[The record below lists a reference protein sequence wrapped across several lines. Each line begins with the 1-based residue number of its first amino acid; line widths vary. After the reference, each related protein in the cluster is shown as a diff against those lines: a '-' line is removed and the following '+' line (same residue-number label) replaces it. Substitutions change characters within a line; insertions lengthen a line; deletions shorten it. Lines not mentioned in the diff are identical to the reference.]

1 VLEYNT
7 RFGDPETQVLISRLE
22 TDPVKIMLAAVKGKL
37 GEINVKVKDEYA
49 MVVVLAAEGYP
60 NSYRK
65 GDPISFPDSMGDN
78 QFIFHAG
85 TKADEA
91 GNIVTNGG
99 RVLGVTALGANLPEA
114 RDKAYELSN
123 RVDYKSKYLRRDIG
137 AKELA
142 RAE

>member
-1 VLEYNT
+1 
-7 RFGDPETQVLISRLE
+7 
-22 TDPVKIMLAAVKGKL
+22 MLAAAKGKL

-60 NSYRK
+60 NRYRK

-85 TKADEA
+85 TRADDA

-114 RDKAYELSN
+114 RDKAYKLSD
-123 RVDYKSKYLRRDIG
+123 RVEYKSKYLRRDIG

-142 RAE
+142 RTE